1 MKGWGWIV
9 LALLLVHPAKAATD
23 APDPAWVREGYSIA
37 ETWPSPGGRFVAY
50 ALAARRGDYIH
61 VIDRLS
67 QVGTDI
73 DSPDDSVIKAYLKK
87 TAGCDGEVY
96 VRRWR
101 EDVTWLKEG
110 WLKVVYRL
118 TLFCGVRDDGAELLV
133 TRVYQERGSKGFRQV
148 GVATFEW
155 TRRLGG

>member
-1 MKGWGWIV
+1 MV
-9 LALLLVHPAKAATD
+9 LLLVHPAKAATD
-23 APDPAWVREGYSIA
+23 APDPGWVSEGYSIA

-50 ALAARRGDYIH
+50 ALVARRGDYIH
-61 VIDRLS
+61 VIDRLA

-73 DSPDDSVIKAYLKK
+73 NAPDDSVIKAYLKK
-87 TAGCDGEVY
+87 TAGFDGEVY
-96 VRRWR
+96 ARRWM

-118 TLFCGVRDDGAELLV
+118 TLFCRVRDDGAELLV
-133 TRVYQERGSKGFRQV
+133 TRVYRERGGKGFKQV
-148 GVATFEW
+148 GETTFEW